1 MPAFTGSLHA
11 NLIFASIYN
20 MIISQQVF
28 ADNIQK
34 NQTLVDKARVDGGLY
49 GDTKLFYSTDVL
61 KTRAW
66 GGDSEAANLLAV
78 NRPKAPECQ
87 EITMSVYRQID
98 VTVDAFLTKQA
109 WMDEGAFSNFNGVIL
124 SWLQE
129 TRRVYDGTLY
139 NAFIGTTVSATG
151 KQSRTVDVT
160 TAVGSATG
168 EEANRLEA
176 QAIAADLA
184 DLIVEMGDY
193 SRDFNDYQQMRS
205 YDESSL
211 MVIWNAS
218 YVNKLRYV
226 DLPTIFHKEGLD
238 AALKLSQEYLPSRYF
253 GTVLTSSNIATY
265 SASTPA
271 AGKPINSSTG
281 AYTPGS
287 NNANGTVRTLYEVE
301 VTVSGTKYNL
311 FPGDEIPSGA
321 TVKASGDFELGTV
334 YIERS
339 DVLYKVVTVLPP
351 YMSAFEVGTSFFN
364 ARALN
369 ENHYLTFGHNPLE
382 YLKGKPFITAFK
394 A

>member
-1 MPAFTGSLHA
+1 MPAFSGTLNA
-11 NLIFASIYN
+11 NLVFASIYN

-28 ADNIQK
+28 ADDIDK

-61 KTRAW
+61 KTRPW
-66 GGDSEAANLLAV
+66 QGDQEAANLLNV
-78 NRPKAPECQ
+78 NRPKDPEVQ
-87 EITMSVYRQID
+87 EISLSVFRQID
-98 VTVDAFLTKQA
+98 ITVDNYLTKQA
-109 WMDEGAFSNFNGVIL
+109 WMDEGAFSSFNGVIL
-124 SWLQE
+124 SWLQK

-139 NAFIGTTVSATG
+139 NAYIGTTTTSVG
-151 KQSRTVDVT
+151 KQYRTVDVT

-176 QAIAADLA
+176 SAIAEDLA
-184 DLIVEMGDY
+184 NLIVEMGDY
-193 SRDFNDYQQMRS
+193 SRDFNDYAQMRS
-205 YDESSL
+205 YDEGKI
-211 MVIWNAS
+211 MIIWNAS
-218 YVNKLRYV
+218 YMNKIKYI

-238 AALKLSQEYLPSRYF
+238 GVLKLDQEYMPARYF

-265 SASTPA
+265 SDSTPA

-301 VTVSGTKYNL
+301 VTISSTKYNL

-321 TVKASGDFELGTV
+321 TVKAGGDFELGTV

-382 YLKGKPFITAFK
+382 YLKGKPFITAIK